1 MVPLRLSHW
10 ALGAFGL
17 TVVGAFASAALAEQ
31 SPPLG
36 SRTHFRAI
44 KIDLSGAAQYGGGP
58 AANWAAEALPAALN
72 DAFAG
77 RIAPGDRS
85 APTLIVRIDRIL
97 LGPTGS
103 GGGGSSVSAVEAR
116 DYIEGAGVVVGSNG
130 QTLGVYPLLDVV
142 YNYTGGSNYE
152 VGTGPRRVDV
162 LARSFAQFLPGK
174 MGL

>member
-1 MVPLRLSHW
+1 MAV
-10 ALGAFGL
+10 FGFAAAG
-17 TVVGAFASAALAEQ
+17 VFASAALAEQ

-36 SRTHFRAI
+36 PSAYFRAI

-58 AANWAAEALPAALN
+58 AANWAADSLPAALQE
-72 DAFAG
+72 AFAG

-97 LGPTGS
+97 LGQS
-103 GGGGSSVSAVEAR
+103 GIGASSVSAVEAR

-152 VGTGPRRVDV
+152 VGMDPRRVDV
-162 LARSFAQFLPGK
+162 LSRSFAQFLPGK
-174 MGL
+174 MGP